1 MKKELLHKRKLRV
14 GDKAPDFILLDQNNQ
29 KVHLR
34 EIIGKNGLILFFYPK
49 DNTRGCTIQVC
60 MFRDKYDLFL
70 DKGFNV
76 VGISSDSV
84 SSHVDFSSRNNIPF
98 QLLSDINK
106 TVRKLYQA
114 ESLLGLIPKRVT
126 YIIDKKFI
134 IRDIFSSQFNISDHI
149 ERTSST
155 VNLIHMI

>member
-1 MKKELLHKRKLRV
+1 MFLL
-14 GDKAPDFILLDQNNQ
+14 
-29 KVHLR
+29 
-34 EIIGKNGLILFFYPK
+34 
-49 DNTRGCTIQVC
+49 
-60 MFRDKYDLFL
+60 
-70 DKGFNV
+70 
-76 VGISSDSV
+76 SS
-84 SSHVDFSSRNNIPF
+84 NIPF

-106 TVRKLYQA
+106 TVRKLYHA

-149 ERTSST
+149 ERASFT